1 MDPTVFI
8 GITVGISLLM
18 HAIGLETGLKLFYHP
33 DSIMIVLGGTLG
45 ATIVHFPLSQLM
57 KVGPRLKKIFSVK
70 RMNYVRDVEKMVKI
84 GAKLKK
90 EGPMALNN
98 VLSTI
103 DDHFLKNALQLL
115 IDRVP
120 ASELESI
127 LRENIQYM
135 KSRHNQGIRF
145 FDQMAKYAPGFGLLG
160 TLIGLIMMLANLSDP
175 KALGPSMSVALVTT
189 FYGVLLSNLIFLPLS
204 GRLRISST
212 EEIIQKEM
220 ILEGVMSIA
229 REESSYLIRE
239 KMAMLLP
246 EKERLRLKKNA
257 TSSKKGK

>member
-8 GITVGISLLM
+8 GIITGISLLM

-33 DSIMIVLGGTLG
+33 DSILIVLGGTLG

-57 KVGPRLKKIFSVK
+57 KIGPRLSKIFSVK
-70 RMNYVRDVEKMVKI
+70 RMNYQRDIENMVQI
-84 GAKLKK
+84 GGKLKK
-90 EGPMALNN
+90 EGPMSLNN
-98 VLSTI
+98 ILPSI
-103 DDHFLKNALQLL
+103 NDHFLKNALQLL

-120 ASELESI
+120 TDELESI

-135 KSRHNQGIRF
+135 KNRHTQGIRF

-160 TLIGLIMMLANLSDP
+160 TLIGLIMMLANLDDP

-189 FYGVLLSNLIFLPLS
+189 FYGVLLSNLIFLPLA

-212 EEIIQKEM
+212 EEVIQKEI
-220 ILEGVMSIA
+220 ILEGVLSIA
-229 REESSYLIRE
+229 QEESSYLTRE
-239 KMAMLLP
+239 KMSMLLP
-246 EKERLRLKKNA
+246 EKERLKLKKKM
-257 TSSKKGK
+257 TGSKKAK